1 MRFGVACG
9 GGCAPRYRVGMVVR
23 WAWSLVPAAAMVAAL
38 LCHAP
43 RAAAGDDKDP
53 AGKEQ
58 KDDGPSVPTALP
70 AGATLPEA
78 PRITP
83 VRPDVYA
90 GRVTALSRIVQCPKC
105 SGTGV
110 KVTRV
115 REPAAHMQ
123 KPKVHE
129 VREECTDCHGTGF
142 SLDPDRVAPVLDSF
156 VALLGALPMDAPSTP
171 KQLEKARAA
180 LVRLGG
186 TGELAE
192 RITSQDR
199 NEVTAERVGKP
210 GTAIAVTGVVG
221 KPIPVPG
228 GRVLPVQVEAN
239 SAVLVRAP
247 VINAAPAEGKVLVG
261 GIAAGAVANVDWQWG
276 KVLVLDHGFIVPLT
290 EPTNKGAAE
299 VAKAEEK
306 RERAAGQGQG
316 QGQGDR

>member
-1 MRFGVACG
+1 M
-9 GGCAPRYRVGMVVR
+9 APGR
-23 WAWSLVPAAAMVAAL
+23 AWSLVPAAAVVAAL
-38 LCHAP
+38 LWSAP
-43 RAAAGDDKDP
+43 RAGAGDDKDEK
-53 AGKEQ
+53 G
-58 KDDGPSVPTALP
+58 DGPSVPTALP

-78 PRITP
+78 IRIAP

-105 SGTGV
+105 SGSGV

-123 KPKVHE
+123 KPKVRE
-129 VREECTDCHGTGF
+129 VREECAECRGTGF

-156 VALLGALPMDAPSTP
+156 VALLGALPTDAPSTP

-180 LVRLGG
+180 LIRLGG

-210 GTAIAVTGVVG
+210 GTAIAVTGIVG

-239 SAVLVRAP
+239 SALLVRAP

-261 GIAAGAVANVDWQWG
+261 GIAAGTVANVDWPWG
-276 KVLVLDHGFIVPLT
+276 KVLVLDHGFVVPLT
-290 EPTNKGAAE
+290 EPVNKGAAE
-299 VAKAEEK
+299 VAKAEEQ
-306 RERAAGQGQG
+306 RERAAGQGQS
-316 QGQGDR
+316 DR